1 MRWAVPIPDLA
12 ASVLVEQKVTATYTK
27 NKSIRIAF
35 RKGKKNKKKKK
46 EQAYLADCSQGT
58 LLLSLESTLA
68 ELISLSPSRVGGW
81 HDTTRIRKGRR
92 HELDCFEDSFGCHA
106 RVRRIR
112 R

>member
-46 EQAYLADCSQGT
+46 RTSIPCRLQPGHAAAVAGEHAGGAD
-58 LLLSLESTLA
+58 LVEP
-68 ELISLSPSRVGGW
+68 EPSRGLAR
-81 HDTTRIRKGRR
+81 HDAHPKGATT
-92 HELDCFEDSFGCHA
+92 
-106 RVRRIR
+106 
-112 R
+112 